1 MRVRCRPDLGAW
13 ADDGTGAAT
22 TAARPSEIAM
32 AKVQERFIVL
42 LSLRR
47 PSGRMVVVDRA
58 GVGKPSQN
66 IRHGRWSDNPSAHA
80 HPHPARYRRERHSAG
95 DDRGRGGLAAR
106 ESATSARARPAA
118 VDEDAA

>member
-1 MRVRCRPDLGAW
+1 MRFRCPPDLGAW
-13 ADDGTGAAT
+13 ADDGTVAAT
-22 TAARPSEIAM
+22 TAARHSEIAM

-66 IRHGRWSDNPSAHA
+66 IRHGRWSDNPSAPP
-80 HPHPARYRRERHSAG
+80 HPHAARYWRRR
-95 DDRGRGGLAAR
+95 R
-106 ESATSARARPAA
+106 SARTTGAWKARPRARRSRFNSRA
-118 VDEDAA
+118 PG